1 MTDTALTV
9 TRPDF
14 IGIPRHLWFAVLRW
28 HHAQCTRSELSNL
41 PDYML
46 RDIGV
51 RRDAIEGV
59 TWASVD
65 AVFPHRLR

>member
-9 TRPDF
+9 TRPAL
-14 IGIPRHLWFAVLRW
+14 IRTPRHLWFAVLRW
-28 HHAQCTRSELSNL
+28 HHARRTRSELSNL

-46 RDIGV
+46 RDIGI
-51 RRDAIEGV
+51 RRDTIEGV

>member
-1 MTDTALTV
+1 MTDTALPT
-9 TRPDF
+9 TRPAL
-14 IGIPRHLWFAVLRW
+14 IGIARHLWSRVLRW
-28 HHAQCTRSELSNL
+28 HHARRTCSELSNL

-46 RDIGV
+46 RDIGI
-51 RRDAIEGV
+51 RRDTIEGV

>member
-1 MTDTALTV
+1 MTLTTLTL
-9 TRPDF
+9 TRPAF
-14 IGIPRHLWFAVLRW
+14 IRTRRHLWLSVLRW
-28 HHAQCTRSELSNL
+28 HHARRTRSELSTL

-46 RDIGV
+46 RDIGI

-65 AVFPHRLR
+65 AVFPQRLR